1 LKRGLILWDKR
12 ELPQEEFQSRI
23 DKVKNLMSSKKLD
36 AVLIYGDANQ
46 SSNLSYLTNFIPYAD
61 TGIFIMPLSGSP
73 RLFTTHAYR
82 NMPWFRTITWVEDII
97 CTNYM
102 GEECLKYLRSI
113 VLSEKKIG
121 LIHTRALPYP
131 DFELFQNQLNWE
143 FLDVTDEF
151 EYLRAIKSKYE
162 LNFINEA
169 SNIAKES
176 FKKLNHILR
185 PGISGFELAAEVEL
199 FGRQQGAEDLF
210 CYIQPDNS
218 AQGLT
223 LPTSQQIKHHCSIE
237 LSIEYKG
244 YWTKMGRTLVAEKSA
259 EISNAPLEKFSRI
272 CQSATDLLRSGQK
285 PLEFCQS
292 LKGRLARVEGTNDSM
307 IYFNLGLEPYWSTH
321 LNDNLSQQFEKNMVL
336 YLKVLMTFKDEL
348 NLLQTDT
355 YLIQEDKSLH
365 LTSL

>member
-23 DKVKNLMSSKKLD
+23 DKVKNLMLSKKLD
-36 AVLIYGDANQ
+36 AILIYGDANQ

-61 TGIFIMPLSGSP
+61 TGIFIMPLSGPP

-97 CTNYM
+97 CTNSM

-113 VLSEKKIG
+113 DLSAKKIG
-121 LIHTRALPYP
+121 LVHTRALPYP
-131 DFELFQNQLNWE
+131 DFELFQGQLNWE
-143 FLDVTDEF
+143 FIDITDEF
-151 EYLRAIKSKYE
+151 EYSRAIKSEYE
-162 LNFINEA
+162 LNFVNES
-169 SNIAKES
+169 SNIAKKS
-176 FKKLNHILR
+176 FKKLNTILR

-218 AQGLT
+218 PQGLT

-259 EISNAPLEKFSRI
+259 EISNGPLEKFSRI
-272 CQSATDLLRSGQK
+272 CLSATDLLRSGQK

-292 LKGRLARVEGTNDSM
+292 LKGRLAGVEGTNDTV
-307 IYFNLGLEPYWSTH
+307 IYFDFGLEPYWATH
-321 LNDNLSQQFEKNMVL
+321 LNDNLSQQFEKNMVI
-336 YLKVLMTFKDEL
+336 YFKVLMSFQNEL

-355 YLIQEDKSLH
+355 YLIQEATPLH